1 MGNLNNLE
9 RMALWGN
16 ELSGEIPSE
25 LGNLEAL
32 QVLWFGNNRLS
43 GEIPSELG
51 DLTSLRK
58 LSLWSNELTGEIP
71 SELVNLENLQT
82 LYLSDNPLSG
92 CITSGLRDVLHNDLF
107 LLDLPFCDVLLS
119 GLTITP
125 GELTPQF
132 DPYHSEYFAMVSS
145 PHVRLVLTNEH
156 EATIGYYDRSGYLIE
171 NAVGTLELGLELAS
185 GVTIGRFWVDSQDG
199 QASYSASYYYTLEIR
214 RVPASPII
222 SGVTPGAG
230 YLNVSWTAPDETGG
244 ADITSYDL
252 RYIESNTAD
261 KSDANWTVIEG
272 VWTSA
277 VGGSLKYALTGLTG
291 DTPYDIQVR
300 AVNGAGGMGFWSTTV
315 PGTPLPPSVCVAGGA
330 VADPTNIELVSD
342 CEALLVIGDI
352 LAGTASLN
360 WAADTPITDWDGI
373 RTLEGTPE
381 RVTRLYLHGKRLNG
395 TIPAELAFL
404 TDLTHLYLHKN
415 QLNGEIPAELGKL
428 ANLEWL
434 SLYSNRLT
442 GGIPSTFA
450 DLSNLKRMYL
460 NHNQLSG
467 TIPSE
472 LGGMPSLTHLFLHRN
487 DLTGG
492 IPPELGDMTN
502 LAWLSLYS
510 NELTGGIPAE
520 LGRLPKLKRLY
531 LHANPLGGEIPA
543 QLGDL
548 SSLTHLLLL
557 RNDLSGPIPAELG
570 KLSNLVWLALYDNEL
585 SSEIPSELGMLSNLR
600 RLYLHY
606 NRLDGEI
613 PGDLGNL
620 TDLTNLWLK
629 NNNLSGEIPDALN
642 SLTHLERVRISGNE
656 FTGCIP
662 SGLTDDEELGRTSD
676 AEALGLPVCAD
687 S

>member
-1 MGNLNNLE
+1 MELANLSNL
-9 RMALWGN
+9 R
-16 ELSGEIPSE
+16 ELY
-25 LGNLEAL
+25 
-32 QVLWFGNNRLS
+32 LS
-43 GEIPSELG
+43 H
-51 DLTSLRK
+51 
-58 LSLWSNELTGEIP
+58 NQLTGGIP
-71 SELVNLENLQT
+71 VELVDLENLE
-82 LYLSDNPLSG
+82 YLSLAHNQLSG
-92 CITSGLRDVLHNDLF
+92 CVPEGLRDVPYNDF
-107 LLDLPFCDVLLS
+107 DVLDLSFCDVLLS
-119 GLTITP
+119 SLTVTP
-125 GELTPQF
+125 GDLDPHF
-132 DPYHSEYFAMVSS
+132 DPHQRDYAVVVNSS
-145 PHVRLVLTNEH
+145 YVLVLAINEH
-156 EATIGYYDRSGYLIE
+156 GSFIRYFDPDGNEKASNDGILEVGVDLEHSVSTVRFEVISADDRATH
-171 NAVGTLELGLELAS
+171 T
-185 GVTIGRFWVDSQDG
+185 
-199 QASYSASYYYTLEIR
+199 YTLEIR
-214 RVPASPII
+214 RVPDSPTI
-222 SGVTPGAG
+222 SAVTNGPN
-230 YLNVSWTAPDETGG
+230 YLFISWINPDETGG

-261 KSDANWTVIEG
+261 KSDANWTVIED

-277 VGGSLKYALTGLTG
+277 VGGNLEYALTGLTG

-300 AVNGAGGMGFWSTTV
+300 AINNVDAVGFWSTTV

-342 CEALLVIGDI
+342 CESLLVIGDI

-360 WAADTPITDWDGI
+360 WAVDLPITDWDGI

-381 RVTRLYLHGKRLNG
+381 RVTRLFLHGKRLNG

-404 TDLTHLYLHKN
+404 TNLTHLYLHKN

-613 PGDLGNL
+613 PGELGNL

-629 NNNLSGEIPDALN
+629 NNNLSGEIPEALN

-662 SGLTDDEELGRTSD
+662 AGLTDDEEMGRTSD
-676 AEALGLPVCAD
+676 AEALGLPVCTD

>member
-1 MGNLNNLE
+1 M
-9 RMALWGN
+9 
-16 ELSGEIPSE
+16 
-25 LGNLEAL
+25 GNLEAL

-71 SELVNLENLQT
+71 SELVNLDNLQT

-92 CITSGLRDVLHNDLF
+92 CITDELRDVLHNDLF
-107 LLDLPFCDVLLS
+107 LLDLSFCDVLLS
-119 GLTITP
+119 SLAVTP
-125 GELTPQF
+125 GDLDPPF
-132 DPYHSEYFAMVSS
+132 DPYQRDYAVVVNSSYVLLLAINEHGSFIRYFDPDGNVKASKDGILEVGVELEHSISTVKFEVSS
-145 PHVRLVLTNEH
+145 IDGR
-156 EATIGYYDRSGYLIE
+156 ATR
-171 NAVGTLELGLELAS
+171 N
-185 GVTIGRFWVDSQDG
+185 
-199 QASYSASYYYTLEIR
+199 YTLEIR
-214 RVPASPII
+214 RVPDSPII
-222 SGVTPGAG
+222 SGVSNGPN
-230 YLNVSWTAPDETGG
+230 YLLFISWINPDETGG

-261 KSDANWTVIEG
+261 KSDANWTVIED

-277 VGGSLKYALTGLTG
+277 VGGNLEYALTGLTG

-300 AVNGAGGMGFWSTTV
+300 AINNVDAVGFWSTTV

-330 VADPTNIELVSD
+330 VADPTNIELGSD
-342 CEALLVIGDI
+342 CESLLVIGDI

-360 WAADTPITDWDGI
+360 WAADLPITDWDGI

-415 QLNGEIPAELGKL
+415 QLTGEIPAELGKL
-428 ANLEWL
+428 SNLEWL

-442 GGIPSTFA
+442 GGIPSELA
-450 DLSNLKRMYL
+450 DLSNLKRLYL

-487 DLTGG
+487 DLTGA

-502 LAWLSLYS
+502 LAWLSLYG

-585 SSEIPSELGMLSNLR
+585 SGEIPSELGMLSNLR

-613 PGDLGNL
+613 PGELGSL

-629 NNNLSGEIPDALN
+629 NNNLSGEIPEALN
-642 SLTHLERVRISGNE
+642 SLTHLERVRISSNE

-662 SGLTDDEELGRTSD
+662 AGLTDDEEMGRTSD